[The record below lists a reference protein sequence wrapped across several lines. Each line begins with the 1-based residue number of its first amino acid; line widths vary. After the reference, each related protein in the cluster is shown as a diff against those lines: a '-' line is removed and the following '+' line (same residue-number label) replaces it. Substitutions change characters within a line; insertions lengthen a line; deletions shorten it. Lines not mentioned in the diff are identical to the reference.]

1 MSKNLLSH
9 MTGSNRRPTDYK
21 SVALPA
27 ELMWHLWCGEESNL
41 RHRDF
46 QSLALPTELPHR
58 VKIMAGFPLH
68 PTLYCF
74 LSFTSARQRELI
86 SLTQTR
92 LSTAYLEKP
101 IIFVAYVGFEPKP
114 TIHALLVTCT
124 RAHDCTVLSKSTLC
138 ILKVTIHRNAFLFQ

>member
-1 MSKNLLSH
+1 M
-9 MTGSNRRPTDYK
+9 
-21 SVALPA
+21 
-27 ELMWHLWCGEESNL
+27 WCGQESNL

-46 QSLALPTELPHR
+46 QSLALPTELPHQ
-58 VKIMAGFPLH
+58 VKIMVGFPLH

-74 LSFTSARQRELI
+74 LSFTSAWQRELI

-101 IIFVAYVGFEPKP
+101 IIFVAYVGFEPLP

-124 RAHDCTVLSKSTLC
+124 RAHDCTVLSKSTLFKSYNSSEC
-138 ILKVTIHRNAFLFQ
+138 VFVSVKVKFVFGLPNTFPNCDTKVIRKFLTSKYF